1 MSKMHRC
8 SSRKSRSGSI
18 GKSSVQHFHLSL
30 CELSDIPYHTDEFEG
45 GSEIFNVQM
54 NDEVNG
60 AAKLKQEKASKIKQL
75 DLDLSLGKG

>member
-1 MSKMHRC
+1 
-8 SSRKSRSGSI
+8 
-18 GKSSVQHFHLSL
+18 
-30 CELSDIPYHTDEFEG
+30 
-45 GSEIFNVQM
+45 M